1 MSKIKYKNLTATET
15 LNTMSKL
22 WATNED
28 ICKIGNIGN
37 NKAIE
42 VRRKIEEQIKKDGYN
57 LPRQAIVPMKYV
69 IEYFKIDINYL
80 KKLASLERS

>member
-1 MSKIKYKNLTATET
+1 MKTSKYKNLTASET
-15 LNTMSKL
+15 LSTMAKQ

-28 ICKIGNIGN
+28 ICKIGNIGS

-42 VRRKIEEQIKKDGYN
+42 VRRNIEEQIKKDGYN